1 MSTDSKNIEEI
12 DNYLAGELSPEHIAE
27 FEHRVREE
35 QDVQEDLTTTKRV
48 IEGVRGFALKKM
60 LKGFQDETSD
70 KKNEE

>member
-27 FEHRVREE
+27 FENRLREE
-35 QDVQEDLTTTKRV
+35 QDVQEDLTTTKSV

-60 LKGFQDETSD
+60 LKSFQDEISD